1 MPPKKRSRGRP
12 SLPGSAKLIRLR
24 ESVYDLWR
32 ARKTTMGFGNTTD
45 SAFAEIL
52 LHCSH
57 NGTGDS
63 GEIFSSVEGEQFP
76 STSVFVND
84 YSNGLPAM
92 STPVRADGPVPK
104 FASPSKQ
111 IGTSSAVFDSFV
123 DITGDPEKSR
133 LEVFAQTNHSLAG
146 NPFSVL
152 CLDQND
158 STDSDNASEAA
169 ESVLV
174 ISALDNHQFPE
185 LEQSMS
191 VILEELH
198 ESDMS
203 SEEGVEEHS
212 DIGECNLSE
221 NETYETTDGTQH
233 FNEAACSMD
242 ISSEED
248 ERTLTMIDP
257 LYGSQSNEDECVP
270 GDEAGP
276 QPEEEVGEGS
286 KSAEKNKDKIL
297 KKLEKAFSMLTDVK
311 DLKAYLALHSR
322 TRVIVS
328 INKLVE
334 LSTDTCAL
342 ESGGKVCGEVLCLT
356 QDVTSI
362 GSRVEITRKCRNGHH
377 QKWISSEV
385 LGAKHNSDFYLNDY
399 LLAAAIIISGNNFS
413 KFALLCKA
421 LGLSIISSNT
431 FTRFQKHCAAPVI
444 SDVWNKMNG
453 LIVDILK
460 QYEEICLC
468 GDGRND
474 SPGHSA
480 RYCVYTLMEHA
491 TKVVVDMAVIDK
503 RETGGNSVT
512 MEKEGLR
519 RLLEK
524 MATVLP
530 FSEITTDASSSIM
543 KLVREMKG
551 TLVRALSNK
560 Y

>member
-185 LEQSMS
+185 LEQ
-191 VILEELH
+191 
-198 ESDMS
+198 
-203 SEEGVEEHS
+203 
-212 DIGECNLSE
+212 
-221 NETYETTDGTQH
+221 
-233 FNEAACSMD
+233 SMD